1 MSGPV
6 WQHHDLTSES
16 SYVDVAIYW
25 LYISHTLPI
34 RNDRFLQ
41 FETRY
46 WAGPSYLEKIGP
58 VDLTG
63 VSTWD
68 AENSKTDPIPPLT
81 LEKI

>member
-1 MSGPV
+1 M
-6 WQHHDLTSES
+6 TAS
-16 SYVDVAIYW
+16 SNLRLVTGRA
-25 LYISHTLPI
+25 L
-34 RNDRFLQ
+34 
-41 FETRY
+41 
-46 WAGPSYLEKIGP
+46 AYLEKIGP